1 MNFYNSAR
9 AAFLLAFFLGPA
21 GFFLNFLQAQVTR
34 PSAQKEIKVVDP
46 LNPSNG
52 SVALKAASGT
62 ATYTLQLPSAAP
74 AANQFLGV
82 TSVSAGVASMA
93 WSSPSSGI
101 GSGSGS
107 NGQVTYWTGTNSQT
121 GSNDLFWDAG
131 SKRLGI
137 GTASPSEKLSINE
150 PLNADVTAS
159 MIARGGDNRRSQLTF
174 GVKSVTSS
182 SIGAAIGSDGKLGGG
197 LILNGRTNDISTS
210 APDIFINSTGEL
222 CVNTTT
228 DNGNYKVQINGDLYA
243 TSARFIN
250 VANSG
255 YVSTLGIQS
264 NGTLTITSSDL
275 RLKKNIETI
284 SHPLE
289 KVMALRGVTYNWK
302 DSAMSKRMMGMVAQ
316 EVLSVVPELV
326 FENKTTGY
334 YGINYGETSGLLIE
348 AIKEQQKMIQ
358 ELKKDLSALQI
369 EISSLKKQLNSLQP
383 KL

>member
-1 MNFYNSAR
+1 MNIYYSAR
-9 AAFLLAFFLGPA
+9 VAVLLALLTGPA
-21 GFFLNFLQAQVTR
+21 GIFQIVLRAQSTR
-34 PSAQKEIKVVDP
+34 PSTQKEIKVVDP

-52 SVALKAASGT
+52 SVAIKAASGT
-62 ATYTLQLPSAAP
+62 ATYTLQLPSVAP
-74 AANQFLGV
+74 TANQFLGV

-93 WSSPSSGI
+93 WSTPSTSI

-107 NGQVTYWTGTNSQT
+107 NGQVTYWNGTNSQA
-121 GSNDLFWDAG
+121 GSNDLFWDAS

-137 GTASPSEKLSINE
+137 GTVSPSDKLSISE

-174 GVKSVTSS
+174 GVKTSS
-182 SIGAAIGSDGKLGGG
+182 SNTLGAAIGSDGRLSGG

-210 APDIFINSTGEL
+210 APDVFINPTGEL

-243 TSARFIN
+243 TSARFTN

-255 YVSTLGIQS
+255 YFASLSIQS
-264 NGTLTITSSDL
+264 NGTLTTSSSDQ

-284 SHPLE
+284 KDPLN
-289 KVMALRGVTYNWK
+289 KVMSLRGVTYNWK
-302 DSAMSKRMMGMVAQ
+302 DSSMPKRMMGMIAQ
-316 EVLSVVPELV
+316 EVLDVAPELV
-326 FENKTTGY
+326 FENKATGY

-348 AIKEQQKMIQ
+348 AIKEQQKLIQ
-358 ELKKDLSALQI
+358 ELKNGLSSQKA
-369 EISSLKKQLNSLQP
+369 EINSLKQQLNSLKP